1 MTTRT
6 PSAGRT
12 RRSLTYAAIYLGIG
26 VALFLGLTSSGLID
40 RLNAVNDKLAPAL
53 FLLMLTAFGLTALA
67 LGRWV
72 WRLSTPQPGLS
83 SSDLHKTVFTGSG
96 TGRTIAGGASG
107 VMGKVLLMQKQTQ
120 EQDRIRA
127 LIGQIVLRPPQSLIE
142 TVYAHTTDSSTDDEI
157 RDYARKIAGDYQNIT
172 LNQQRICD
180 HESAHA
186 LVAHLIGATVT
197 AISKRPRQGY
207 YGEGGYVDFVHDNRL
222 PIEDIT
228 YRKAHAIAA
237 GLAWDHLCGI
247 HDEASSLDI
256 QSINHVLAELMSI
269 GRRPA
274 GYRGAMS
281 TDELR
286 LTIMRQTTA
295 ILEHH
300 TMSLKAISAWLAEHP
315 LDTLTGRDFHT
326 LVIEINLDEP
336 SRFVERLFTDTTS

>member
-1 MTTRT
+1 MTTLT

-26 VALFLGLTSSGLID
+26 IALFLGLSSSGLVD
-40 RLNAVNDKLAPAL
+40 RLNAVNDKLAPAI

-72 WRLSTPQPGLS
+72 WRLGTPQPDLS
-83 SSDLHKTVFTGSG
+83 PFDLHKAVFNRSG
-96 TGRTIAGGASG
+96 TGRAIAGGASKA
-107 VMGKVLLMQKQTQ
+107 MGRALLAQNQTQ
-120 EQDRIRA
+120 EQTRIRT
-127 LIGQIVLRPPQSLIE
+127 LIWQVAPQSPQSLIE

-157 RDYARKIAGDYQNIT
+157 RDYARRIAGDYQNIT
-172 LNQQRICD
+172 LGQQRICD

-186 LVAHLIGATVT
+186 LVAHLIGTTVT
-197 AISKRPRQGY
+197 ALSKRPRQGY
-207 YGEGGYVDFVHDNRL
+207 YNEGGYVEFVHDNSL

-237 GLAWDHLCGI
+237 GLAWDHICGI
-247 HDEASSLDI
+247 HDDASSSDV

-269 GRRPA
+269 GRQPA
-274 GYRGAMS
+274 GYHGAMS

-300 TMSLKAISAWLAEHP
+300 TMSLKAISAWLDEHS
-315 LDTLTGRDFHT
+315 LDTLTGRDFHA
-326 LVIEINLDEP
+326 LVIELNLDQP
-336 SRFVERLFTDTTS
+336 SRFVERLFTDTPS